1 MFKEIKKL
9 FGSKPN
15 SDVDKTET
23 KSKKPKKSAKQLA
36 TERGEPYINVLE
48 FEVDKANPNYG
59 SFELDWN
66 DQFIRLLREKGYPGR
81 TDEDVVDLWFQNV
94 CRNVLLETYE
104 QEQANIAQS
113 DNVRYISRKNLGD
126 GKTEIS

>member
-1 MFKEIKKL
+1 MFKKTIEKFLGKTKQEEKPKKT
-9 FGSKPN
+9 S
-15 SDVDKTET
+15 
-23 KSKKPKKSAKQLA
+23 KPKKSEKQIA
-36 TERGEPYINVLE
+36 TDKGEPYINVIGL
-48 FEVDKANPNYG
+48 EVDKANPNYG

-66 DQFIRLLREKGYPGR
+66 EYFIRSLREKGYPGR

-113 DNVRYISRKNLGD
+113 DNVRYINRKNLGD
-126 GKTEIS
+126 GKTEVS